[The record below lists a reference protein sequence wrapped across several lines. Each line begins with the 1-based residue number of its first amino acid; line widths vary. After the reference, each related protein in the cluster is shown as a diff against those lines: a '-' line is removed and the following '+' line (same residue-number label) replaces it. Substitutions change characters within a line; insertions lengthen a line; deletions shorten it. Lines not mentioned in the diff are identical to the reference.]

1 MTSASPPERLAV
13 LFVHGVGIRQ
23 PDYAESAIRGLRKE
37 FAKATGGQ
45 EGDGELV
52 VESVYWAPA
61 VMEREDR
68 LLRAAFPDRAGIW
81 FRG

>member
-1 MTSASPPERLAV
+1 MTSTSPPERLAV
-13 LFVHGVGIRQ
+13 LFVHGVGIRE

-45 EGDGELV
+45 EREGELV

-61 VMEREDR
+61 VMER
-68 LLRAAFPDRAGIW
+68 
-81 FRG
+81 